1 MSFILLIQQHPR
13 SHVNANQAVLI
24 RLRKITG
31 YNVAQT
37 MFWRK
42 INITCFALSHS
53 ICQFMHYDSSRL
65 KCFDAVGWAAGRASG
80 L

>member
-13 SHVNANQAVLI
+13 SHVNANQAVWI

-42 INITCFALSHS
+42 INITCFCAIAQYLPVYAL
-53 ICQFMHYDSSRL
+53 
-65 KCFDAVGWAAGRASG
+65 
-80 L
+80 